1 MTEISALRGA
11 RPLISLKISPAA
23 GTVGTIVGVK
33 GTGFAKGQKYRI
45 TLGGVEVGEFRAAL
59 RGVTPPGLKFS
70 VPDLATSGERGEL
83 GTATEVRIVSSG
95 GEAATAPFELRASL
109 GLDARSAGIGYK
121 IRAVARGLLAG
132 EQYYLTSVFGDKPD
146 VAIGLMTGGPGGNA
160 ETEFIVPASLDPKE
174 YQIQVKNRRGHY
186 LALRDPPPLTLL
198 GYSESSLVPGRPG
211 KPTSKPYCPLLVSL
225 PFTSRLSVPIVAT
238 VYAVVRRAGRARRI
252 TSTAVNLA
260 AQGSGDALICFV
272 ALQPGTYRVDAFA
285 ATMTGSVISGTV
297 SFPLTVEKS

>member
-1 MTEISALRGA
+1 
-11 RPLISLKISPAA
+11 LISLKISPPA
-23 GTVGTIVGVK
+23 GTVGTTVGVK
-33 GTGFAKGQKYRI
+33 GAGFTNGQKYRI
-45 TLGGVEVGEFRAAL
+45 TFGGVEVGEFRGAL
-59 RGVTPPGLKFS
+59 RGATPPGLKFA

-83 GTATEVRIVSSG
+83 GTATEVRIVSAG
-95 GEAATAPFELRASL
+95 GDAVAAAPFELRASL

-132 EQYYLTSVFGDKPD
+132 EQYYLTSIVGDKPD
-146 VAIGLMTGGPGGNA
+146 VAIGLMTGSPGGNA
-160 ETEFIVPASLDPKE
+160 ETEFIVPASLDADE

-198 GYSESSLVPGRPG
+198 GYSESSLIPGRPEG
-211 KPTSKPYCPLLVSL
+211 PTSKPYCPVLVSL
-225 PFTSRLSVPIVAT
+225 PFTSKLSVPIVAT

-260 AQGSGDALICFV
+260 AHGSGDALICFV

-285 ATMTGSVISGTV
+285 ATMTGSVISGTT
-297 SFPLTVEKS
+297 SFPLTVDKS